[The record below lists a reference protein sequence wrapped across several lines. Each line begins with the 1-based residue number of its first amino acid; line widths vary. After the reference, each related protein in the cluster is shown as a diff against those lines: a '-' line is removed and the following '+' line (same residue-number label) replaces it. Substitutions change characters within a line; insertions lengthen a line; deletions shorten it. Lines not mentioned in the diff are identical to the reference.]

1 MPLSLGSA
9 LQDALESSM
18 AWRVFHFIQCSYILE
33 GDLQYYPYKP
43 PVPYNYMKIHFLNLV
58 PSCKSVGKRLQRQTS
73 VRSLSVFGSS
83 GRAPLTR
90 KKSTIAQTARPG
102 SRATFGRI

>member
-58 PSCKSVGKRLQRQTS
+58 PSCKSVGKRLQRPTS
-73 VRSLSVFGSS
+73 VRSSH
-83 GRAPLTR
+83 APKVDHCAHGAPGTTQLLE
-90 KKSTIAQTARPG
+90 SLAGTI
-102 SRATFGRI
+102 